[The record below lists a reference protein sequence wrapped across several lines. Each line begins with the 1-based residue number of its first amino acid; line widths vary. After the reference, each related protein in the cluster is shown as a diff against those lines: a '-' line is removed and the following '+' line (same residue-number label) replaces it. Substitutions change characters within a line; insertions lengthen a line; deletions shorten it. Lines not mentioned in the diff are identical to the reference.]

1 MAAEEKNVKRVW
13 DFSDL
18 ALVFFMFGTL
28 LVLIIPVHQIMM
40 DMLLGVSLA
49 LALLILL
56 VILFL
61 KNPSDFTGFPTLL
74 LIFTLYRLGLN
85 VATTRLILSEAD
97 AGALIDAFGEF
108 VVRGSFVVGIVIFLI
123 LTVINFVVITKGA
136 GRIAEVAAR
145 FTLDAMPGKQLAIDA
160 ELDKGYITVE
170 EALDRRRLLQQ
181 ESDFYGAMDGA
192 SKFVRGDAV
201 AAILVTLVNI
211 IGGLAIG
218 VFQNGMAVTEALE
231 TYTRLT
237 IGDGLLSQV
246 PAIITSTAA
255 GVLVTRAASKQE
267 LGQSLG
273 RQLFFSQRV
282 MAILCGTMVVMSI
295 VPGFPMVPF
304 LSLALIFGFIAYG
317 LRTGG
322 MLRQAFDEMDK
333 NADLLSRKKE
343 DAKKEA
349 AAGGPDEALESLLQV
364 DTLMIEL
371 GYGLVGLADP
381 SKGGDLLQRITGVR
395 KSFAQD
401 MGFIVPSIRLRDSL
415 QLGPNQYQFLLRG
428 QVIAVGEVMPG
439 HWMAMNTANSSVV
452 LKGVP
457 TTEPVFKLP
466 ATWVDEVERRNA
478 EMAGYTVVDA
488 SSVMVTHLSESV
500 RRHAYQILTRQDVQ
514 SLLDNLKDDHPALI
528 NELVPN
534 LLNIGQIQRILQ
546 NLLAEVIPIR
556 NLVGILERVADHSAA
571 TKNPDE
577 LSEQARR
584 VLGAEIVKPFLT
596 DENEVRAVTM
606 EPWLEEEIAKGLQ
619 KSATESVL
627 YMEPKLAQH
636 MTHHLATAVQPMIGA
651 GQQPVVLCSTQVRLG
666 LRRFFAA
673 NFPEIAFV
681 AYEELPPKVA
691 IQSLTAIPGL
701 P

>member
-1 MAAEEKNVKRVW
+1 MAEEGNRLKRVW

-28 LVLIIPVHQIMM
+28 LVLIVPVHQIMM

-49 LALLILL
+49 LALLTLL
-56 VILFL
+56 VILFI

-85 VATTRLILSEAD
+85 VATTRLILAEAD
-97 AGALIDAFGEF
+97 AGQLIDAFGEF
-108 VVRGSFVVGIVIFLI
+108 VVSGSFVVGIVIFLI

-145 FTLDAMPGKQLAIDA
+145 FTLDAMPGKQLSIDA

-170 EALDRRRLLQQ
+170 EALDKRRLLQQ
-181 ESDFYGAMDGA
+181 EADFYGAMDGA

-211 IGGLAIG
+211 VGGLAIG
-218 VFQNGMAVTEALE
+218 VFQNGLGVLEALE

-255 GVLVTRAASKQE
+255 GVLVTRAASRQE

-273 RQLFFSQRV
+273 KQLFFSQRV
-282 MAILCGTMVVMSI
+282 MAILSGAMLVMGI
-295 VPGFPMVPF
+295 VPGFPMLPF
-304 LSLALIFGFIAYG
+304 ITLASLFGFFAYG
-317 LRTGG
+317 LRDGG
-322 MLRQAFDEMDK
+322 LLKDAFNEMEKQDE
-333 NADLLSRKKE
+333 SGRKKA
-343 DAKKEA
+343 DAKSQAE
-349 AAGGPDEALESLLQV
+349 AGGPEESLENLLQV

-381 SKGGDLLQRITGVR
+381 AKGGDLLQRITGVR
-395 KSFAQD
+395 KSFAQE

-415 QLGPNQYQFLLRG
+415 KLGSNQYQFLLRG
-428 QVIAVGEVMPG
+428 QVIAQGEVMPG

-488 SSVMVTHLSESV
+488 SSVMVTHLSESI
-500 RRHAYQILTRQDVQ
+500 RRHSYQILTRQDVQ
-514 SLLDNLKDDHPALI
+514 VLMDNLKDDHPALI
-528 NELVPN
+528 NELIPN
-534 LLNIGQIQRILQ
+534 MLNIGQIQRVLQ

-556 NLVGILERVADHSAA
+556 NLVGILERVADHASA

-584 VLGAEIVKPFLT
+584 VLGPEIVKPFLT

-619 KSATESVL
+619 KSASESVL
-627 YMEPKLAQH
+627 FMEPKLAQH

-666 LRRFFAA
+666 LRRFFCA
-673 NFPEIAFV
+673 NFPEIAFI
-681 AYEELPPKVA
+681 AYEELPPKVS
-691 IQSLTAIPGL
+691 IQSTAAIPGM

>member
-1 MAAEEKNVKRVW
+1 MAEESKNIKRVW

-28 LVLIIPVHQIMM
+28 LVLIIPVHQVVM

-56 VILFL
+56 VILFI

-85 VATTRLILSEAD
+85 VATTRLILSEAN
-97 AGALIDAFGEF
+97 AGELIDAFGEI
-108 VVRGSFVVGIVIFLI
+108 VVSGSFVVGIVIFLI

-145 FTLDAMPGKQLAIDA
+145 FTLDAMPGKQLSIDA
-160 ELDKGYITVE
+160 ELDKGHITVE
-170 EALDRRRLLQQ
+170 EAIDKRRSLQQ

-211 IGGLAIG
+211 VGGLAIG
-218 VFQNGMAVTEALE
+218 VFENGMPVGEALE

-237 IGDGLLSQV
+237 IGDGLLTQV
-246 PAIITSTAA
+246 PAIVTSTAA
-255 GVLVTRAASKQE
+255 GVLVTRAASREE

-273 RQLFFSQRV
+273 KQLFFSKRA
-282 MAILCGTMVVMSI
+282 MAILCGTMLVMAI
-295 VPGFPMVPF
+295 VPGFPMLPF
-304 LSLALIFGFIAYG
+304 LTLASVFGFIAYG
-317 LRTGG
+317 LREGG
-322 MLRQAFDEMDK
+322 ILREAFVEMDK
-333 NADLLSRKKE
+333 EDAASKKKK
-343 DAKKEA
+343 DAKKQAE
-349 AAGGPDEALESLLQV
+349 AGGPDEALESLLQV

-381 SKGGDLLQRITGVR
+381 AKGGDLLQRITGVR
-395 KSFAQD
+395 KSFAQE

-415 QLGPNQYQFLLRG
+415 KLSPNQYQFLMRG
-428 QVIAVGEVMPG
+428 QVISQGEVMPG

-478 EMAGYTVVDA
+478 EMAGYTVVDS
-488 SSVMVTHLSESV
+488 SSVMVTHLSESI
-500 RRHAYQILTRQDVQ
+500 RRHSYQILTRQDVQ
-514 SLLDNLKDDHPALI
+514 VLLDNLKDDHPALI
-528 NELVPN
+528 NELIPN
-534 LLNIGQIQRILQ
+534 MLNIGQIQRILQ

-556 NLVGILERVADHSAA
+556 NLVGILERVADHAAA

-584 VLGAEIVKPFLT
+584 VLGPEIVRPFLT
-596 DENEVRAVTM
+596 DENEVQAVTM

-627 YMEPKLAQH
+627 FMEPKLAQH

-666 LRRFFAA
+666 LRRFFAS

-691 IQSLTAIPGL
+691 IQSTTAIPGM

>member
-1 MAAEEKNVKRVW
+1 MAEGNKNIKRVW

-28 LVLIIPVHQIMM
+28 LVLIIPVHQVVM

-49 LALLILL
+49 LSLLTLL
-56 VILFL
+56 VILFI

-97 AGALIDAFGEF
+97 AGELIDAFGEF
-108 VVRGSFVVGIVIFLI
+108 VVSGSFVVGIVIFLI

-145 FTLDAMPGKQLAIDA
+145 FTLDAMPGKQLSIDA

-170 EALDRRRLLQQ
+170 EAIGKRRSLQQ
-181 ESDFYGAMDGA
+181 EADFYGAMDGA
-192 SKFVRGDAV
+192 SKFVRGDAI

-211 IGGLAIG
+211 VGGLAIG
-218 VFQNGMAVTEALE
+218 VFENGMPVGEALE

-246 PAIITSTAA
+246 PAIVTSTAA
-255 GVLVTRAASKQE
+255 GVLVTRAASRQE

-273 RQLFFSQRV
+273 KQLFFSQRV
-282 MAILCGTMVVMSI
+282 MAILCGTMLIMAA
-295 VPGFPMVPF
+295 VPGFPKFPF
-304 LSLALIFGFIAYG
+304 LALASVFGFIAYG
-317 LRTGG
+317 LREGG
-322 MLRQAFDEMDK
+322 ILREAFDEMDK
-333 NADLLSRKKE
+333 EDSATKKKE
-343 DAKKEA
+343 DAKKQAET
-349 AAGGPDEALESLLQV
+349 GGPDEALENLLQV

-381 SKGGDLLQRITGVR
+381 AKGGDLLQRITGVR
-395 KSFAQD
+395 KSFAQE

-415 QLGPNQYQFLLRG
+415 KLSPNQYQFLMRG
-428 QVIAVGEVMPG
+428 QVIAQGDVMPG

-478 EMAGYTVVDA
+478 EMAGYTVVDS
-488 SSVMVTHLSESV
+488 SSVMVTHLSESI
-500 RRHAYQILTRQDVQ
+500 RRHSYQILTRQDVQ
-514 SLLDNLKDDHPALI
+514 VLLDNLKDDHPALI
-528 NELVPN
+528 NELIPN
-534 LLNIGQIQRILQ
+534 MLNIGQIQRILQ

-556 NLVGILERVADHSAA
+556 NLVGILERVADHAAA

-584 VLGAEIVKPFLT
+584 VLGPEIVKPFLT
-596 DENEVRAVTM
+596 DENEVQAVTM

-627 YMEPKLAQH
+627 FMEPKLAQH

-666 LRRFFAA
+666 LRRFFAS

-691 IQSLTAIPGL
+691 IQSATAIPGM

>member
-1 MAAEEKNVKRVW
+1 MAGESKNIKRVW

-28 LVLIIPVHQIMM
+28 LVLIIPVHQVVM

-56 VILFL
+56 VILFI

-85 VATTRLILSEAD
+85 VATTRLILSEAN
-97 AGALIDAFGEF
+97 AGELIDAFGEI
-108 VVRGSFVVGIVIFLI
+108 VVSGSFVVGIVIFLI

-145 FTLDAMPGKQLAIDA
+145 FTLDAMPGKQLSIDA
-160 ELDKGYITVE
+160 ELDKGHITVE
-170 EALDRRRLLQQ
+170 EAIDKRRSLQQ

-211 IGGLAIG
+211 VGGLAIG
-218 VFQNGMAVTEALE
+218 VFENGMPVGEALE

-237 IGDGLLSQV
+237 IGDGLLTQV
-246 PAIITSTAA
+246 PAIVTSTAA
-255 GVLVTRAASKQE
+255 GVLVTRAASREE

-273 RQLFFSQRV
+273 KQLFFSKRA
-282 MAILCGTMVVMSI
+282 MAILCGTMLVMAI
-295 VPGFPMVPF
+295 VPGFPMLPF
-304 LSLALIFGFIAYG
+304 LTLASVFGFIAYG
-317 LRTGG
+317 LREGG
-322 MLRQAFDEMDK
+322 ILREAFVEMDK
-333 NADLLSRKKE
+333 EDTASKKKK
-343 DAKKEA
+343 DAKKQAE
-349 AAGGPDEALESLLQV
+349 AGGPDEALENLLQV

-381 SKGGDLLQRITGVR
+381 AKGGDLLQRITGVR
-395 KSFAQD
+395 KSFAQE

-415 QLGPNQYQFLLRG
+415 KLSPNQYQFLMRG
-428 QVIAVGEVMPG
+428 QVISQGEVMPG

-478 EMAGYTVVDA
+478 EMAGYTVVDS
-488 SSVMVTHLSESV
+488 SSVMVTHLSESI
-500 RRHAYQILTRQDVQ
+500 RRHSYQILTRQDVQ
-514 SLLDNLKDDHPALI
+514 VLLDNLKDDHPALI
-528 NELVPN
+528 NELIPN
-534 LLNIGQIQRILQ
+534 MLNIGQIQRILQ

-556 NLVGILERVADHSAA
+556 NLVGILERVADHAAA

-584 VLGAEIVKPFLT
+584 VLGPEIVRPFLT
-596 DENEVRAVTM
+596 DENEVQAVTM

-627 YMEPKLAQH
+627 FMEPKLAQH

-666 LRRFFAA
+666 LRRFFAS

-691 IQSLTAIPGL
+691 IQSTTAIPGM

>member
-1 MAAEEKNVKRVW
+1 MAEESKNIKRVW

-28 LVLIIPVHQIMM
+28 LVLIIPVHQVVM

-56 VILFL
+56 VILFI

-85 VATTRLILSEAD
+85 VATTRLILSEAN
-97 AGALIDAFGEF
+97 AGELIDAFGEI
-108 VVRGSFVVGIVIFLI
+108 VVSGSFVVGIVIFLI

-145 FTLDAMPGKQLAIDA
+145 FTLDAMPGKQLSIDA
-160 ELDKGYITVE
+160 ELDKGHITVE
-170 EALDRRRLLQQ
+170 EAIDKRRSLQQ

-211 IGGLAIG
+211 VGGLAIG
-218 VFQNGMAVTEALE
+218 VFENGMPVGEALE

-237 IGDGLLSQV
+237 IGDGLLTQV
-246 PAIITSTAA
+246 PAIVTSTAA
-255 GVLVTRAASKQE
+255 GVLVTRAASREE

-273 RQLFFSQRV
+273 KQLFFSKRA
-282 MAILCGTMVVMSI
+282 MAILCGTMLVMAI
-295 VPGFPMVPF
+295 VPGFPMLPF
-304 LSLALIFGFIAYG
+304 LTLASVFGFIAYG
-317 LRTGG
+317 LREGG
-322 MLRQAFDEMDK
+322 ILREAFVEMDK
-333 NADLLSRKKE
+333 EDTASKKKK
-343 DAKKEA
+343 DAKKQAE
-349 AAGGPDEALESLLQV
+349 AGGPDEALESLLQV

-381 SKGGDLLQRITGVR
+381 AKGGDLLQRITGVR
-395 KSFAQD
+395 KSFAQE

-415 QLGPNQYQFLLRG
+415 KLSPNQYQFLMRG
-428 QVIAVGEVMPG
+428 QVISQGEVMPG

-478 EMAGYTVVDA
+478 EMAGYTVVDS
-488 SSVMVTHLSESV
+488 SSVMVTHLSESI
-500 RRHAYQILTRQDVQ
+500 RRHSYQILTRQDVQ
-514 SLLDNLKDDHPALI
+514 VLLDNLKDDHPALI
-528 NELVPN
+528 NELIPN
-534 LLNIGQIQRILQ
+534 MLNIGQIQRILQ

-556 NLVGILERVADHSAA
+556 NLVGILERVADHAAA

-584 VLGAEIVKPFLT
+584 VLGPEIVRPFLT
-596 DENEVRAVTM
+596 DENEVQAVTM

-627 YMEPKLAQH
+627 FMEPKLAQH

-666 LRRFFAA
+666 LRRFFAS

-691 IQSLTAIPGL
+691 IQSTTAIPGM

>member
-1 MAAEEKNVKRVW
+1 MAGEDKKIKRVW
-13 DFSDL
+13 DLSDL

-49 LALLILL
+49 LALLVLL

-61 KNPSDFTGFPTLL
+61 KNPSDFSGFPTLL

-85 VATTRLILSEAD
+85 VASTRLILSEAD
-97 AGALIDAFGEF
+97 AGDLIDAFGEF
-108 VVRGSFVVGIVIFLI
+108 VVSGSFVVGIVIFLI

-145 FTLDAMPGKQLAIDA
+145 FTLDAMPGKQLSIDA

-170 EALDRRRLLQQ
+170 EALEKRRLLQQ
-181 ESDFYGAMDGA
+181 EADFYGAMDGA

-211 IGGLAIG
+211 VGGLAIG
-218 VFQNGMAVTEALE
+218 VFQNGMPVGEALE

-255 GVLVTRAASKQE
+255 GVLVTRAASRQE
-267 LGQSLG
+267 LGQDLG
-273 RQLFFSQRV
+273 KQLFFSQRV
-282 MAILCGTMVVMSI
+282 MAILCSTMVIMSI
-295 VPGFPMVPF
+295 VPGFPMLPF
-304 LSLALIFGFIAYG
+304 LALASLFGFMAYG
-317 LRTGG
+317 LREGG
-322 MLRQAFDEMDK
+322 VLRNAFDEMEKQD
-333 NADLLSRKKE
+333 AMLRKKD

-349 AAGGPDEALESLLQV
+349 AAGGPDEALENLLQV

-371 GYGLVGLADP
+371 GYGLIGLADP
-381 SKGGDLLQRITGVR
+381 AKGGDLLQRITGVR
-395 KSFAQD
+395 KSFAQE

-428 QVIAVGEVMPG
+428 QVIATGEVMPG

-514 SLLDNLKDDHPALI
+514 TLMDNLKDEHPALI
-528 NELVPN
+528 NELIPN
-534 LLNIGQIQRILQ
+534 MLNIGQIQRILQ

-556 NLVGILERVADHSAA
+556 NLVGILERVADHAAA

-577 LSEQARR
+577 LSEQARK
-584 VLGAEIVKPFLT
+584 VLGSEIVKPFLT

-673 NFPEIAFV
+673 NFPEIAFI

-691 IQSLTAIPGL
+691 IQSTTAIPGM

>member
-1 MAAEEKNVKRVW
+1 MAGEDKKIKRVW

-61 KNPSDFTGFPTLL
+61 RNPSDFSGFPTLL

-85 VATTRLILSEAD
+85 VASTRLILSEAD
-97 AGALIDAFGEF
+97 AGDLIDAFGEF
-108 VVRGSFVVGIVIFLI
+108 VVSGSFVVGIVIFLI

-145 FTLDAMPGKQLAIDA
+145 FTLDAMPGKQLSIDA

-170 EALDRRRLLQQ
+170 EALEKRRALQQ
-181 ESDFYGAMDGA
+181 EADFYGAMDGA

-211 IGGLAIG
+211 VGGLAIG
-218 VFQNGMAVTEALE
+218 VFQNGMPVGEALE

-267 LGQSLG
+267 LGQDLG
-273 RQLFFSQRV
+273 KQLFFSQRV
-282 MAILCGTMVVMSI
+282 MTILCGTMVVMAI
-295 VPGFPMVPF
+295 VPGFPILPF
-304 LSLALIFGFIAYG
+304 FALASMFGFMAYG
-317 LRTGG
+317 LREGG
-322 MLRQAFDEMDK
+322 VLRNAFDEMEKQD
-333 NADLLSRKKE
+333 AMLGKKD

-349 AAGGPDEALESLLQV
+349 AAGGPDEALENLLQV

-381 SKGGDLLQRITGVR
+381 AKGGDLLQRITGVR
-395 KSFAQD
+395 KSFAQE

-428 QVIAVGEVMPG
+428 QVIATGEVMPG

-514 SLLDNLKDDHPALI
+514 TLMDNLKDEHPALI
-528 NELVPN
+528 NELIPN
-534 LLNIGQIQRILQ
+534 MLNIGQIQRILQ

-556 NLVGILERVADHSAA
+556 NLVGILERVADHAAA

-577 LSEQARR
+577 LSEQARK
-584 VLGAEIVKPFLT
+584 VLGSEIIKPFLT

-651 GQQPVVLCSTQVRLG
+651 GQQPVVLCCTHVRLG
-666 LRRFFAA
+666 LRRLFGA
-673 NFPEIAFV
+673 NLPEIAFI

-691 IQSLTAIPGL
+691 IQSTTAIPGM

>member
-1 MAAEEKNVKRVW
+1 MAGEDKKIKRVW

-61 KNPSDFTGFPTLL
+61 KNPSDFSGFPTLL

-85 VATTRLILSEAD
+85 VASTRLILSEAD
-97 AGALIDAFGEF
+97 AGDLIDAFGEF
-108 VVRGSFVVGIVIFLI
+108 VVSGSFVVGIVIFLI

-145 FTLDAMPGKQLAIDA
+145 FTLDAMPGKQLSIDA

-170 EALDRRRLLQQ
+170 EALEKRRALQQ
-181 ESDFYGAMDGA
+181 EADFYGAMDGA

-211 IGGLAIG
+211 VGGLAIG
-218 VFQNGMAVTEALE
+218 VFQNGMPVGEALE

-267 LGQSLG
+267 LGQDLG
-273 RQLFFSQRV
+273 KQLFFSQRV
-282 MAILCGTMVVMSI
+282 MTILCGTMVIMAI
-295 VPGFPMVPF
+295 VPGFPVLPF
-304 LSLALIFGFIAYG
+304 FALASLFGFMAYG
-317 LRTGG
+317 LREGG
-322 MLRQAFDEMDK
+322 VLRNAYDEMDK
-333 NADLLSRKKE
+333 QDAMLGKKD

-349 AAGGPDEALESLLQV
+349 AAGGPDEALENLLQV

-381 SKGGDLLQRITGVR
+381 AKGGDLLQRITGVR
-395 KSFAQD
+395 KSFAQE

-428 QVIAVGEVMPG
+428 QVIATGEVMPG

-514 SLLDNLKDDHPALI
+514 TLMDNLKDEHPALI
-528 NELVPN
+528 NELIPN
-534 LLNIGQIQRILQ
+534 MLNIGQIQRILQ

-556 NLVGILERVADHSAA
+556 NLVGILERVADHAAA

-577 LSEQARR
+577 LSEQARK
-584 VLGAEIVKPFLT
+584 VLGSEIIKPFLT

-673 NFPEIAFV
+673 NFPEIAFI

-691 IQSLTAIPGL
+691 IQSTTAIPGM

>member
-1 MAAEEKNVKRVW
+1 MAEENKNIKRVW

-28 LVLIIPVHQIMM
+28 LVLIIPVHQVVM

-49 LALLILL
+49 LSLLTLL
-56 VILFL
+56 VILFI

-97 AGALIDAFGEF
+97 AGELIDAFGEF
-108 VVRGSFVVGIVIFLI
+108 VVSGSFVVGIVIFLI

-145 FTLDAMPGKQLAIDA
+145 FTLDAMPGKQLSIDA

-170 EALDRRRLLQQ
+170 EAINKRRSLQQ
-181 ESDFYGAMDGA
+181 ETDFYGAMDGA

-211 IGGLAIG
+211 VGGLAIG
-218 VFQNGMAVTEALE
+218 VFENDMPVLEALT

-246 PAIITSTAA
+246 PAIVTSTAA
-255 GVLVTRAASKQE
+255 GILVTRAASRQE

-273 RQLFFSQRV
+273 KQLFFSQRV
-282 MAILCGTMVVMSI
+282 VAILSGTMLVMAA
-295 VPGFPMVPF
+295 VPGFPIFPF
-304 LSLALIFGFIAYG
+304 LALASVFGFIAYG
-317 LRTGG
+317 LREGG
-322 MLRQAFDEMDK
+322 VLKDAFDEMDK
-333 NADLLSRKKE
+333 VDSASKKKE
-343 DAKKEA
+343 DAKKQAET
-349 AAGGPDEALESLLQV
+349 GGPDEALENLLQV

-381 SKGGDLLQRITGVR
+381 AKGGDLLQRITGVR
-395 KSFAQD
+395 KSFAQE

-415 QLGPNQYQFLLRG
+415 KLSPNQYQFLMRG
-428 QVIAVGEVMPG
+428 QVIAQGEVMPG

-478 EMAGYTVVDA
+478 EMAGYTVVDS
-488 SSVMVTHLSESV
+488 SSVMVTHLSESI
-500 RRHAYQILTRQDVQ
+500 RRHSYQILTRQDVQ
-514 SLLDNLKDDHPALI
+514 VLLDNLKDDHPALI
-528 NELVPN
+528 NELIPN
-534 LLNIGQIQRILQ
+534 MLNIGQIQRILQ

-556 NLVGILERVADHSAA
+556 NLVGILERVADHAAA

-584 VLGAEIVKPFLT
+584 VLGPEIVRPFLT
-596 DENEVRAVTM
+596 DENEVQAVTM

-627 YMEPKLAQH
+627 FMEPKLAQH

-666 LRRFFAA
+666 LRRFFAS

-691 IQSLTAIPGL
+691 IQSTTAIPGL

>member
-1 MAAEEKNVKRVW
+1 MAEESKNIKRVW

-28 LVLIIPVHQIMM
+28 LVLIIPVHQVVM

-56 VILFL
+56 VILFI

-85 VATTRLILSEAD
+85 VATTRLILSEAN
-97 AGALIDAFGEF
+97 AGELIDAFGEI
-108 VVRGSFVVGIVIFLI
+108 VVSGSFVVGIVIFLI

-145 FTLDAMPGKQLAIDA
+145 FTLDAMPGKQLSIDA
-160 ELDKGYITVE
+160 ELDKGHITVE
-170 EALDRRRLLQQ
+170 EAVDKRRSLQQ

-211 IGGLAIG
+211 VGGLAIG
-218 VFQNGMAVTEALE
+218 VFENGMPVGEALE

-237 IGDGLLSQV
+237 IGDGLLTQV
-246 PAIITSTAA
+246 PAIVTSTAA
-255 GVLVTRAASKQE
+255 GVLVTRAASREE

-273 RQLFFSQRV
+273 KQLFFSKRA
-282 MAILCGTMVVMSI
+282 MAILCGTMLVMAI
-295 VPGFPMVPF
+295 VPGFPMLPF
-304 LSLALIFGFIAYG
+304 LTLASVFGFIAYG
-317 LRTGG
+317 LREGG
-322 MLRQAFDEMDK
+322 ILREAFVEMDK
-333 NADLLSRKKE
+333 EDAASKKKK
-343 DAKKEA
+343 DAKKQAE
-349 AAGGPDEALESLLQV
+349 AGGPDEALESLLQV

-381 SKGGDLLQRITGVR
+381 AKGGDLLQRITGVR
-395 KSFAQD
+395 KSFAQE

-415 QLGPNQYQFLLRG
+415 KLSPNQYQFLMRG
-428 QVIAVGEVMPG
+428 QVISQGEVMPG

-478 EMAGYTVVDA
+478 EMAGYTVVDS
-488 SSVMVTHLSESV
+488 SSVMVTHLSESI
-500 RRHAYQILTRQDVQ
+500 RRHSYQILTRQDVQ
-514 SLLDNLKDDHPALI
+514 VLLDNLKDDHPALI
-528 NELVPN
+528 NELIPN
-534 LLNIGQIQRILQ
+534 MLNIGQIQRILQ

-556 NLVGILERVADHSAA
+556 NLVGILERVADHAAA

-584 VLGAEIVKPFLT
+584 VLGPEIVRPFLT
-596 DENEVRAVTM
+596 DENEVQAVTM

-627 YMEPKLAQH
+627 FMEPKLAQH

-666 LRRFFAA
+666 LRRFFAS

-691 IQSLTAIPGL
+691 IQSTTAIPGM

>member
-1 MAAEEKNVKRVW
+1 MAEESKNIKRVW

-28 LVLIIPVHQIMM
+28 LVLIIPVHQVVM

-56 VILFL
+56 VILFI

-85 VATTRLILSEAD
+85 VATTRLILSEAN
-97 AGALIDAFGEF
+97 AGELIDAFGEI
-108 VVRGSFVVGIVIFLI
+108 VVSGSFVVGIVIFLI

-145 FTLDAMPGKQLAIDA
+145 FTLDAMPGKQLSIDA
-160 ELDKGYITVE
+160 ELDKGHITVE
-170 EALDRRRLLQQ
+170 DAIDKRRSLQQ

-192 SKFVRGDAV
+192 SKFVRGDAI

-211 IGGLAIG
+211 VGGLAIG
-218 VFQNGMAVTEALE
+218 VFENGMPVGEALE

-237 IGDGLLSQV
+237 IGDGLLTQV
-246 PAIITSTAA
+246 PAIVTSTAA
-255 GVLVTRAASKQE
+255 GVLVTRAASREE

-273 RQLFFSQRV
+273 KQLFFSKRA
-282 MAILCGTMVVMSI
+282 MAILCGTMLVMAI
-295 VPGFPMVPF
+295 VPGFPMLPF
-304 LSLALIFGFIAYG
+304 LTLASVFGFIAYG
-317 LRTGG
+317 LREGG
-322 MLRQAFDEMDK
+322 ILREAFVEMDK
-333 NADLLSRKKE
+333 EDTASKKKK
-343 DAKKEA
+343 DAKKQAE
-349 AAGGPDEALESLLQV
+349 AGGPDEALENLLQV

-381 SKGGDLLQRITGVR
+381 AKGGDLLQRITGVR
-395 KSFAQD
+395 KSFAQE

-415 QLGPNQYQFLLRG
+415 KLSPNQYQFLMRG
-428 QVIAVGEVMPG
+428 QVISQGEVMPG

-478 EMAGYTVVDA
+478 EMAGYTVVDS
-488 SSVMVTHLSESV
+488 SSVMVTHLSESI
-500 RRHAYQILTRQDVQ
+500 RRHSYQILTRQDVQ
-514 SLLDNLKDDHPALI
+514 VLLDNLKDDHPALI
-528 NELVPN
+528 NELIPN
-534 LLNIGQIQRILQ
+534 MLNIGQIQRILQ

-556 NLVGILERVADHSAA
+556 NLVGILERVADHAAA

-584 VLGAEIVKPFLT
+584 VLGPEIVRPFLT
-596 DENEVRAVTM
+596 DENEVQAVTM

-627 YMEPKLAQH
+627 FMEPKLAQH

-666 LRRFFAA
+666 LRRFFAS

-691 IQSLTAIPGL
+691 IQSTTAIPGM

>member
-1 MAAEEKNVKRVW
+1 MAEGNKNIKRVW

-28 LVLIIPVHQIMM
+28 LVLIIPVHQVVM

-49 LALLILL
+49 LSLLTLL
-56 VILFL
+56 VILFI

-97 AGALIDAFGEF
+97 AGELIDAFGEF
-108 VVRGSFVVGIVIFLI
+108 VVSGSFVVGIVIFLI

-145 FTLDAMPGKQLAIDA
+145 FTLDAMPGKQLSIDA

-170 EALDRRRLLQQ
+170 EAIDKRRSLQQ
-181 ESDFYGAMDGA
+181 EADFYGAMDGA
-192 SKFVRGDAV
+192 SKFVRGDAI

-211 IGGLAIG
+211 VGGLAIG
-218 VFQNGMAVTEALE
+218 VFENGMPVGEALE

-246 PAIITSTAA
+246 PAIVTSTAA
-255 GVLVTRAASKQE
+255 GVLVTRAASRQE

-273 RQLFFSQRV
+273 KQLFFSQRV
-282 MAILCGTMVVMSI
+282 MAILCGTMLVMTA
-295 VPGFPMVPF
+295 VPGFPKFPF
-304 LSLALIFGFIAYG
+304 LALASVFGFIAYG
-317 LRTGG
+317 LREGG
-322 MLRQAFDEMDK
+322 ILREAFDEMDK
-333 NADLLSRKKE
+333 EDSATKKKE
-343 DAKKEA
+343 DAKKQAET
-349 AAGGPDEALESLLQV
+349 GGPDEALENLLQV

-381 SKGGDLLQRITGVR
+381 AKGGDLLQRITGVR
-395 KSFAQD
+395 KSFAQE

-415 QLGPNQYQFLLRG
+415 KLSPNQYQFLMRG
-428 QVIAVGEVMPG
+428 QVIAQGDVMPG

-478 EMAGYTVVDA
+478 EMAGYTVVDS
-488 SSVMVTHLSESV
+488 SSVMVTHLSESI
-500 RRHAYQILTRQDVQ
+500 RRHSYQILTRQDVQ
-514 SLLDNLKDDHPALI
+514 VLLDNLKDDHPALI
-528 NELVPN
+528 NELIPN
-534 LLNIGQIQRILQ
+534 MLNIGQIQRILQ

-556 NLVGILERVADHSAA
+556 NLVGILERVADHAAA

-584 VLGAEIVKPFLT
+584 VLGPEIVKPFLT
-596 DENEVRAVTM
+596 DENEVQAVTM

-627 YMEPKLAQH
+627 FMEPKLAQH

-666 LRRFFAA
+666 LRRFFAS

-691 IQSLTAIPGL
+691 IQSTTAIPGM

>member
-1 MAAEEKNVKRVW
+1 MAEGNKNIKRVW

-28 LVLIIPVHQIMM
+28 LVLIVPVHQVVM

-49 LALLILL
+49 LSLLTLL
-56 VILFL
+56 VILFI

-97 AGALIDAFGEF
+97 AGELIDAFGEF
-108 VVRGSFVVGIVIFLI
+108 VVSGSFVVGIVIFLI

-145 FTLDAMPGKQLAIDA
+145 FTLDAMPGKQLSIDA

-170 EALDRRRLLQQ
+170 EAIGKRRSLQQ
-181 ESDFYGAMDGA
+181 EADFYGAMDGA
-192 SKFVRGDAV
+192 SKFVRGDAI

-211 IGGLAIG
+211 VGGLAIG
-218 VFQNGMAVTEALE
+218 VFENGMPVGEALE

-246 PAIITSTAA
+246 PAIVTSTAA
-255 GVLVTRAASKQE
+255 GVLVTRAASRQE

-273 RQLFFSQRV
+273 KQLFFSQRV
-282 MAILCGTMVVMSI
+282 MAILCGTMLVMAA
-295 VPGFPMVPF
+295 VPGFPKFPF
-304 LSLALIFGFIAYG
+304 LALASVFGFIAYG
-317 LRTGG
+317 LREGG
-322 MLRQAFDEMDK
+322 ILREAFDEMDK
-333 NADLLSRKKE
+333 EDSATKKKE
-343 DAKKEA
+343 DAKKQAET
-349 AAGGPDEALESLLQV
+349 GGPDEALENLLQV

-381 SKGGDLLQRITGVR
+381 AKGGDLLQRITGVR
-395 KSFAQD
+395 KSFAQE

-415 QLGPNQYQFLLRG
+415 KLSPNQYQFLMRG
-428 QVIAVGEVMPG
+428 QVIAQGDVMPG

-478 EMAGYTVVDA
+478 EMAGYTVVDS
-488 SSVMVTHLSESV
+488 SSVMVTHLSESI
-500 RRHAYQILTRQDVQ
+500 RRHSYQILTRQDVQ
-514 SLLDNLKDDHPALI
+514 VLLDNLKDDHPALI
-528 NELVPN
+528 NELIPN
-534 LLNIGQIQRILQ
+534 MLNIGQIQRILQ

-556 NLVGILERVADHSAA
+556 NLVGILERVADHAAA

-584 VLGAEIVKPFLT
+584 VLGPEIIKPFLT
-596 DENEVRAVTM
+596 DENEVQAVTM

-627 YMEPKLAQH
+627 FMEPKLAQH

-666 LRRFFAA
+666 LRRFFAS

-691 IQSLTAIPGL
+691 IQSATAIPGM

>member
-1 MAAEEKNVKRVW
+1 MADGDKKLKRVW
-13 DFSDL
+13 DLSDL
-18 ALVFFMFGTL
+18 ALVVFVFGTL
-28 LVLIIPVHQIMM
+28 LVLIVPVHQTVM

-49 LALLILL
+49 LAMLILL

-85 VATTRLILSEAD
+85 VGTTRLILSEAD
-97 AGALIDAFGEF
+97 AGDLIDAFGEF
-108 VVRGSFVVGIVIFLI
+108 VVSGNFVVGIVIFLI
-123 LTVINFVVITKGA
+123 LTVINFTVITKGA

-145 FTLDAMPGKQLAIDA
+145 FTLDAMPGKQLSIDA
-160 ELDKGYITVE
+160 ELDKGYITVD
-170 EALDRRRLLQQ
+170 EAIEKRRLLQQ
-181 ESDFYGAMDGA
+181 EADFYGAMDGA
-192 SKFVRGDAV
+192 SKFVRGDAI

-218 VFQNGMAVTEALE
+218 VFQNGMGVADALE

-237 IGDGLLSQV
+237 IGDGLLTQV
-246 PAIITSTAA
+246 PAIVTSTAA
-255 GVLVTRAASKQE
+255 GVLVTRAASRQE

-273 RQLFFSQRV
+273 KQLFFSQRV
-282 MAILCGTMVVMSI
+282 MTILCGTMIVLAF
-295 VPGFPMVPF
+295 VPGFPMIPF
-304 LSLALIFGFIAYG
+304 FALAGLFGFIAYG
-317 LRTGG
+317 LREGG
-322 MLRQAFDEMDK
+322 ILKEAFDKVDDENK
-333 NADLLSRKKE
+333 ASSRRKD
-343 DAKKEA
+343 DAKKKA
-349 AAGGPDEALESLLQV
+349 AAGSPDEALESLLQV

-371 GYGLVGLADP
+371 GYGLVSMADP
-381 SKGGDLLQRITGVR
+381 AKGGDLLQRITGVR

-428 QVIAVGEVMPG
+428 QVIASGEVMPG
-439 HWMAMNTANSSVV
+439 HWMAMNTANSTVV

-488 SSVMVTHLSESV
+488 SSVMVTHLSESI

-514 SLLDNLKDDHPALI
+514 VLVDTLKDDHPALV

-546 NLLAEVIPIR
+546 NLLSEVIPIR
-556 NLVGILERVADHSAA
+556 NLVGILERVADHAPA

-584 VLGAEIVKPFLT
+584 VLGSEIVKPFLS

-619 KSATESVL
+619 KTATESVL
-627 YMEPKLAQH
+627 FMEPKLAQH
-636 MTHHLATAVQPMIGA
+636 MTHHLATAVQPMIA
-651 GQQPVVLCSTQVRLG
+651 SGQQPVVLCSTQIRLG
-666 LRRFFAA
+666 LRRFFSA
-673 NFPEIAFV
+673 NFPEIAFI
-681 AYEELPPKVA
+681 AYEELPPKVG
-691 IQSLTAIPGL
+691 IQSTSAIPGM

>member
-1 MAAEEKNVKRVW
+1 MAGEDKKIKRVW
-13 DFSDL
+13 DFSDP

-61 KNPSDFTGFPTLL
+61 KNPSDFSGFPTLL

-85 VATTRLILSEAD
+85 VASTRLILSEAD
-97 AGALIDAFGEF
+97 AGDLIDAFGEF
-108 VVRGSFVVGIVIFLI
+108 VVSGSFVVGIVIFLI

-145 FTLDAMPGKQLAIDA
+145 FTLDAMPGKQLSIDA

-170 EALDRRRLLQQ
+170 EAIEKRRNLQQ
-181 ESDFYGAMDGA
+181 EADFYGAMDGA

-211 IGGLAIG
+211 VGGLAIG
-218 VFQNGMAVTEALE
+218 VFQNGMPVGEALE

-267 LGQSLG
+267 LGQDLG
-273 RQLFFSQRV
+273 KQLFFSQRV
-282 MAILCGTMVVMSI
+282 MTILCGTMVIMAI
-295 VPGFPMVPF
+295 VPGFPILPF
-304 LSLALIFGFIAYG
+304 FALASLFGFMAYG
-317 LRTGG
+317 LREGG
-322 MLRQAFDEMDK
+322 MLRNAYDEMDK
-333 NADLLSRKKE
+333 QDAMTRKKD

-349 AAGGPDEALESLLQV
+349 AAGGPDEALENLLQV

-381 SKGGDLLQRITGVR
+381 AKGGDLLQRITGVR
-395 KSFAQD
+395 KSFAQE

-415 QLGPNQYQFLLRG
+415 QLAPNQYQFLLRG

-500 RRHAYQILTRQDVQ
+500 RRHSYQILTRQDVQ
-514 SLLDNLKDDHPALI
+514 VLMDNLKDEHPALI
-528 NELVPN
+528 NELIPN
-534 LLNIGQIQRILQ
+534 MLNIGQIQRILQ

-556 NLVGILERVADHSAA
+556 NLVGILERVADHAAA

-584 VLGAEIVKPFLT
+584 VLGSEIVKPFLT

-673 NFPEIAFV
+673 NFPEIAFI

-691 IQSLTAIPGL
+691 IQSTTAIPGM

>member
-1 MAAEEKNVKRVW
+1 MAGEDKNIKRVW

-61 KNPSDFTGFPTLL
+61 KNPSDFSGFPTLL

-85 VATTRLILSEAD
+85 VASTRLILSEAD
-97 AGALIDAFGEF
+97 AGDLIDAFGEF
-108 VVRGSFVVGIVIFLI
+108 VVSGSFVVGIVIFLI

-145 FTLDAMPGKQLAIDA
+145 FTLDAMPGKQLSIDA

-170 EALDRRRLLQQ
+170 EAIEKRRNLQQ
-181 ESDFYGAMDGA
+181 EADFYGAMDGA

-211 IGGLAIG
+211 VGGLAIG
-218 VFQNGMAVTEALE
+218 VFQNGMPVGEALE

-267 LGQSLG
+267 LGQDLG
-273 RQLFFSQRV
+273 KQLFFSQRV
-282 MAILCGTMVVMSI
+282 MSILCGTMVIMAI
-295 VPGFPMVPF
+295 VPGFPILPF
-304 LSLALIFGFIAYG
+304 LALASLFGFMAYG
-317 LRTGG
+317 LREGG
-322 MLRQAFDEMDK
+322 MLRNAYDEMDK
-333 NADLLSRKKE
+333 QDAMTRKKD

-349 AAGGPDEALESLLQV
+349 AAGGPDEALENLLQV

-381 SKGGDLLQRITGVR
+381 AKGGDLLQRITGVR
-395 KSFAQD
+395 KSFAQE

-415 QLGPNQYQFLLRG
+415 QLAPNQYQFLLRG

-500 RRHAYQILTRQDVQ
+500 RRHSYQILTRQDVQ
-514 SLLDNLKDDHPALI
+514 VLMDNLKDEHPALI
-528 NELVPN
+528 NELIPN
-534 LLNIGQIQRILQ
+534 MLNIGQIQRILQ

-556 NLVGILERVADHSAA
+556 NLVGILERVADHAAA

-584 VLGAEIVKPFLT
+584 VLGSEIVKPFLT

-673 NFPEIAFV
+673 NFPEIAFI

-691 IQSLTAIPGL
+691 IQSTTAIPGM

>member
-1 MAAEEKNVKRVW
+1 MAGEDKNIKRVW

-61 KNPSDFTGFPTLL
+61 RNPSDFSGFPTLL

-85 VATTRLILSEAD
+85 VASTRLILSEAD
-97 AGALIDAFGEF
+97 AGDLIDAFGEF
-108 VVRGSFVVGIVIFLI
+108 VVSGSFVVGIVIFLI

-145 FTLDAMPGKQLAIDA
+145 FTLDAMPGKQLSIDA

-170 EALDRRRLLQQ
+170 DALEKRRNLQQ
-181 ESDFYGAMDGA
+181 EADFYGAMDGA

-211 IGGLAIG
+211 VGGLAIG
-218 VFQNGMAVTEALE
+218 VFQNGMPVGEALE

-267 LGQSLG
+267 LGQDLG
-273 RQLFFSQRV
+273 KQLFFSQRV
-282 MAILCGTMVVMSI
+282 MTILCGTMVIMAI
-295 VPGFPMVPF
+295 VPGFPILPF
-304 LSLALIFGFIAYG
+304 FALASLFGFIAYG
-317 LRTGG
+317 LREGG
-322 MLRQAFDEMDK
+322 VLRNAYDEMDK
-333 NADLLSRKKE
+333 QDAKTRKD

-349 AAGGPDEALESLLQV
+349 AAGGPDEALENLLQV

-381 SKGGDLLQRITGVR
+381 AKGGDLLQRITGVR
-395 KSFAQD
+395 KSFALE

-415 QLGPNQYQFLLRG
+415 QLAPNQYQFLLRG

-452 LKGVP
+452 LK
-457 TTEPVFKLP
+457 
-466 ATWVDEVERRNA
+466 
-478 EMAGYTVVDA
+478 
-488 SSVMVTHLSESV
+488 
-500 RRHAYQILTRQDVQ
+500 
-514 SLLDNLKDDHPALI
+514 
-528 NELVPN
+528 
-534 LLNIGQIQRILQ
+534 
-546 NLLAEVIPIR
+546 
-556 NLVGILERVADHSAA
+556 
-571 TKNPDE
+571 
-577 LSEQARR
+577 
-584 VLGAEIVKPFLT
+584 
-596 DENEVRAVTM
+596 
-606 EPWLEEEIAKGLQ
+606 
-619 KSATESVL
+619 
-627 YMEPKLAQH
+627 
-636 MTHHLATAVQPMIGA
+636 
-651 GQQPVVLCSTQVRLG
+651 
-666 LRRFFAA
+666 
-673 NFPEIAFV
+673 
-681 AYEELPPKVA
+681 
-691 IQSLTAIPGL
+691 
-701 P
+701 

>member
-1 MAAEEKNVKRVW
+1 MAGEDKKIKRVW

-28 LVLIIPVHQIMM
+28 LVLIVPVHQIMM
-40 DMLLGVSLA
+40 DMLLAVSLA

-61 KNPSDFTGFPTLL
+61 RNPSDFSGFPTLL

-85 VATTRLILSEAD
+85 VASTRLILSEAD
-97 AGALIDAFGEF
+97 AGDLIDAFGEF
-108 VVRGSFVVGIVIFLI
+108 VVSGSFVVGIVIFLI

-145 FTLDAMPGKQLAIDA
+145 FTLDAMPGKQLSIDA

-170 EALDRRRLLQQ
+170 EALEKRRNLQQ
-181 ESDFYGAMDGA
+181 EADFYGAMDGG

-211 IGGLAIG
+211 VGGLAIG
-218 VFQNGMAVTEALE
+218 VFQNGMPVGEALE

-267 LGQSLG
+267 LGQDLG
-273 RQLFFSQRV
+273 KQLFFSQRV
-282 MAILCGTMVVMSI
+282 MTILCGTMVIMAI
-295 VPGFPMVPF
+295 VPGFPILPF
-304 LSLALIFGFIAYG
+304 LALASLFGFMAYG
-317 LRTGG
+317 LREGG
-322 MLRQAFDEMDK
+322 VLRNAYDEMDK
-333 NADLLSRKKE
+333 QDAMTRKKD

-349 AAGGPDEALESLLQV
+349 AAGGPDEALENLLQV

-381 SKGGDLLQRITGVR
+381 AKGGDLLQRITGVR
-395 KSFAQD
+395 KSFAQE

-415 QLGPNQYQFLLRG
+415 QLAPNQYQFLLRG

-500 RRHAYQILTRQDVQ
+500 RRHSYQILTRQDVQ
-514 SLLDNLKDDHPALI
+514 VLMDNLKDEHPALI
-528 NELVPN
+528 NELIPN
-534 LLNIGQIQRILQ
+534 MLNIGQIQRILQ

-556 NLVGILERVADHSAA
+556 NLVGILERVADHAAA

-584 VLGAEIVKPFLT
+584 VLGSEIVKPFLT

-673 NFPEIAFV
+673 NFPEIAFI

-691 IQSLTAIPGL
+691 IQSTTAIPGM

>member
-1 MAAEEKNVKRVW
+1 MAEESKNIKRVW

-28 LVLIIPVHQIMM
+28 LVLIIPVHQVVM

-56 VILFL
+56 VILFI

-85 VATTRLILSEAD
+85 VATTRLILSEAN
-97 AGALIDAFGEF
+97 AGELIDAFGEI
-108 VVRGSFVVGIVIFLI
+108 VVSGSFVVGIVIFLI

-145 FTLDAMPGKQLAIDA
+145 FTLDAMPGKQLSIDA
-160 ELDKGYITVE
+160 ELDKGHITVE
-170 EALDRRRLLQQ
+170 EAIDKRRSLQQ

-211 IGGLAIG
+211 VGGLAIG
-218 VFQNGMAVTEALE
+218 VFENGMPVGEALE

-237 IGDGLLSQV
+237 IGDGLLTQV
-246 PAIITSTAA
+246 PAIVTSTAA
-255 GVLVTRAASKQE
+255 GVLVTRAASREE

-273 RQLFFSQRV
+273 KQLFFSKRA
-282 MAILCGTMVVMSI
+282 MAILCGTMLVMAI
-295 VPGFPMVPF
+295 VPGFPMLPF
-304 LSLALIFGFIAYG
+304 LTLASVFGLIADG
-317 LRTGG
+317 LREGG
-322 MLRQAFDEMDK
+322 ILREAFVEMDK
-333 NADLLSRKKE
+333 EDTASKKKK
-343 DAKKEA
+343 DAKKQAET
-349 AAGGPDEALESLLQV
+349 GGPDEALENLLQV

-381 SKGGDLLQRITGVR
+381 AKGGDLLQRITGVR
-395 KSFAQD
+395 KSFAQE

-415 QLGPNQYQFLLRG
+415 KLSPNQYQFLMRG
-428 QVIAVGEVMPG
+428 QVISQGEVMPG

-478 EMAGYTVVDA
+478 EMAGYTVVDS
-488 SSVMVTHLSESV
+488 SSVMVTHLSESI
-500 RRHAYQILTRQDVQ
+500 RRHSYQILTRQDVQ
-514 SLLDNLKDDHPALI
+514 VLLDNLKDDHPALI
-528 NELVPN
+528 NELIPN
-534 LLNIGQIQRILQ
+534 MLNIGQIQRILQ

-556 NLVGILERVADHSAA
+556 NLVGILERVADHAAA

-584 VLGAEIVKPFLT
+584 VLGPEIVRPFLT
-596 DENEVRAVTM
+596 DENEVQAVTM

-627 YMEPKLAQH
+627 FMEPKLAQH

-666 LRRFFAA
+666 LRRFFAS

-691 IQSLTAIPGL
+691 IQSTTAIPGM

>member
-1 MAAEEKNVKRVW
+1 MAGEDKKIKRVW

-61 KNPSDFTGFPTLL
+61 RNPSDFSGFPTLL

-85 VATTRLILSEAD
+85 VASTRLILSEAD
-97 AGALIDAFGEF
+97 AGDLIDAFGEF
-108 VVRGSFVVGIVIFLI
+108 VVSGSFVVGIVIFLI

-145 FTLDAMPGKQLAIDA
+145 FTLDAMPGKQLSIDA

-170 EALDRRRLLQQ
+170 EALEKRRVLQQ
-181 ESDFYGAMDGA
+181 EADFYGSMDGA

-211 IGGLAIG
+211 VGGLAIG
-218 VFQNGMAVTEALE
+218 VFQNGMPVGEALE

-267 LGQSLG
+267 LGQDLG
-273 RQLFFSQRV
+273 KQLFFSQRV
-282 MAILCGTMVVMSI
+282 MTILCGTMVIMAI
-295 VPGFPMVPF
+295 VPGFPILPF
-304 LSLALIFGFIAYG
+304 FALASLFGFMAYG
-317 LRTGG
+317 LREGG
-322 MLRQAFDEMDK
+322 VLRNAFDEMEKQD
-333 NADLLSRKKE
+333 AMLGKKD

-349 AAGGPDEALESLLQV
+349 AAGGPDEALENLLQV

-381 SKGGDLLQRITGVR
+381 AKGGDLLQRITGVR
-395 KSFAQD
+395 KSFAQE

-428 QVIAVGEVMPG
+428 QVIATGEVMPG

-514 SLLDNLKDDHPALI
+514 TLMDNLKDEHPALI
-528 NELVPN
+528 NELIPN
-534 LLNIGQIQRILQ
+534 MLNIGQIQRILQ

-556 NLVGILERVADHSAA
+556 NLVGILERVADHAAA

-577 LSEQARR
+577 LSEQARK
-584 VLGAEIVKPFLT
+584 VLGSEIIKPFLT

-673 NFPEIAFV
+673 NFPEIAFI

-691 IQSLTAIPGL
+691 IQSTTAIPGM

>member
-1 MAAEEKNVKRVW
+1 
-13 DFSDL
+13 
-18 ALVFFMFGTL
+18 MFGTL
-28 LVLIIPVHQIMM
+28 LVLIIPVHQVVM

-49 LALLILL
+49 LSLLTLL
-56 VILFL
+56 VILFI

-97 AGALIDAFGEF
+97 AGELIDAFGEF
-108 VVRGSFVVGIVIFLI
+108 VVSGSFVVGIVIFLI

-145 FTLDAMPGKQLAIDA
+145 FTLDAMPGKQLSIDA

-170 EALDRRRLLQQ
+170 EAIDKRRSLQQ
-181 ESDFYGAMDGA
+181 EADFYGAMDGA
-192 SKFVRGDAV
+192 SKFVRGDAI

-211 IGGLAIG
+211 VGGLAIG
-218 VFQNGMAVTEALE
+218 VFENGMPVVEALE

-246 PAIITSTAA
+246 PAIVTSTAA
-255 GVLVTRAASKQE
+255 GILVTRAASRQE

-273 RQLFFSQRV
+273 KQLFFSQRV
-282 MAILCGTMVVMSI
+282 VAILSGTMLVMAA
-295 VPGFPMVPF
+295 VPGFPIFPF
-304 LSLALIFGFIAYG
+304 LALASVFGFIAYG
-317 LRTGG
+317 LREGG
-322 MLRQAFDEMDK
+322 VLKEAFDEMDK
-333 NADLLSRKKE
+333 VDSASKKKE
-343 DAKKEA
+343 DAKKQAET
-349 AAGGPDEALESLLQV
+349 GGPDEALENLLQV

-381 SKGGDLLQRITGVR
+381 AKGGDLLQRITGVR
-395 KSFAQD
+395 KSFAQE

-415 QLGPNQYQFLLRG
+415 KLSPNQYQFLMRG
-428 QVIAVGEVMPG
+428 QVIAQGEVMPG

-478 EMAGYTVVDA
+478 EMAGYTVVDS
-488 SSVMVTHLSESV
+488 SSVMVTHLSESI
-500 RRHAYQILTRQDVQ
+500 RRHSYQILTRQDVQ
-514 SLLDNLKDDHPALI
+514 VLLDNLKDDHPALI
-528 NELVPN
+528 NELIPN
-534 LLNIGQIQRILQ
+534 MLNIGQIQRILQ

-556 NLVGILERVADHSAA
+556 NLVGILERVADHAAA

-584 VLGAEIVKPFLT
+584 VLGPEIVRPFLT
-596 DENEVRAVTM
+596 DENEVQAVTL

-627 YMEPKLAQH
+627 FMEPKLAQH

-666 LRRFFAA
+666 LRRFFAS

-691 IQSLTAIPGL
+691 IQSTTAIPGM

>member
-1 MAAEEKNVKRVW
+1 MAEGDKKLKRVW
-13 DFSDL
+13 DLSDL

-28 LVLIIPVHQIMM
+28 LVLIVPVHQTVM

-49 LALLILL
+49 LAMLILL

-85 VATTRLILSEAD
+85 VGTTRLILSEGD
-97 AGALIDAFGEF
+97 AGDLIDAFGEF
-108 VVRGSFVVGIVIFLI
+108 VVSGNFVVGIVIFLI
-123 LTVINFVVITKGA
+123 LTVINFTVITKGA

-145 FTLDAMPGKQLAIDA
+145 FTLDAMPGKQLSIDA
-160 ELDKGYITVE
+160 ELDKGYITVD
-170 EALDRRRLLQQ
+170 EAIEKRRLLQQ
-181 ESDFYGAMDGA
+181 EADFYGAMDGA
-192 SKFVRGDAV
+192 SKFVRGDAI

-211 IGGLAIG
+211 VGGLAIG
-218 VFQNGMAVTEALE
+218 VFQNGMGVADALE

-237 IGDGLLSQV
+237 IGDGLLTQV
-246 PAIITSTAA
+246 PAIVTSTAA
-255 GVLVTRAASKQE
+255 GVLVTRAASRQE

-273 RQLFFSQRV
+273 KQLFFSQRV
-282 MAILCGTMVVMSI
+282 MSILCGAMVVMAF
-295 VPGFPMVPF
+295 VPGFPMIPF
-304 LSLALIFGFIAYG
+304 LGLAALFGFIAYG
-317 LRTGG
+317 LREGG
-322 MLRQAFDEMDK
+322 LLKEAFDKAEEDNK
-333 NADLLSRKKE
+333 AAGRKKD

-349 AAGGPDEALESLLQV
+349 AAGSPDEALESLLQV

-371 GYGLVGLADP
+371 GYGLVSMADP
-381 SKGGDLLQRITGVR
+381 AKGGDLLQRITGVR

-428 QVIAVGEVMPG
+428 QVISQGEVMPG
-439 HWMAMNTANSSVV
+439 HWMAMNTANSTVV

-488 SSVMVTHLSESV
+488 SSVLVTHLSESI

-514 SLLDNLKDDHPALI
+514 VLVDNLKDDHPALV

-546 NLLAEVIPIR
+546 NLLSEVIPIR
-556 NLVGILERVADHSAA
+556 NLVGILERVADHAPA

-584 VLGAEIVKPFLT
+584 VLGSEIVKPFLS

-619 KSATESVL
+619 KSATESIL
-627 YMEPKLAQH
+627 FMEPKLAQH
-636 MTHHLATAVQPMIGA
+636 MTHHLATAVQPMIA
-651 GQQPVVLCSTQVRLG
+651 SGQQPVVLCSTQIRLG

-673 NFPEIAFV
+673 NFPEISFI

-691 IQSLTAIPGL
+691 IQSTSAIPGM

>member
-1 MAAEEKNVKRVW
+1 MAEESKNIKRVW

-28 LVLIIPVHQIMM
+28 LVLIIPVHQVVM

-56 VILFL
+56 VILFI

-85 VATTRLILSEAD
+85 VATTRLILSEAN
-97 AGALIDAFGEF
+97 AGELIDAFGEI
-108 VVRGSFVVGIVIFLI
+108 VVSGSFVVGIVIFLI

-145 FTLDAMPGKQLAIDA
+145 FTLDAMPGKQLSIDA
-160 ELDKGYITVE
+160 ELDKGHITVE
-170 EALDRRRLLQQ
+170 EAVDKRRSLQQ

-211 IGGLAIG
+211 VGGLAIG
-218 VFQNGMAVTEALE
+218 VFENGMPVGEALE

-237 IGDGLLSQV
+237 IGDGLLTQV
-246 PAIITSTAA
+246 PAIVTSTAA
-255 GVLVTRAASKQE
+255 GVLVTRAASREE

-273 RQLFFSQRV
+273 KQLFFSKRA
-282 MAILCGTMVVMSI
+282 MAILCGTMLVMAI
-295 VPGFPMVPF
+295 VPGFPMLPF
-304 LSLALIFGFIAYG
+304 LTLASVFGFIAYG
-317 LRTGG
+317 LREGG
-322 MLRQAFDEMDK
+322 ILREAFVEMDK
-333 NADLLSRKKE
+333 EDAANKKKK
-343 DAKKEA
+343 DAKKQAE
-349 AAGGPDEALESLLQV
+349 AGGPDEALESLLQV

-381 SKGGDLLQRITGVR
+381 AKGGDLLQRITGVR
-395 KSFAQD
+395 KSFAQE

-415 QLGPNQYQFLLRG
+415 KLSPNQYQFLMRG
-428 QVIAVGEVMPG
+428 QVISQGEVMPG

-478 EMAGYTVVDA
+478 EMAGYTVVDS
-488 SSVMVTHLSESV
+488 SSVMVTHLSESI
-500 RRHAYQILTRQDVQ
+500 RRHSYQILTRQDVQ
-514 SLLDNLKDDHPALI
+514 VLLDNLKDDHPALI
-528 NELVPN
+528 NELIPN
-534 LLNIGQIQRILQ
+534 MLNIGQIQRILQ

-556 NLVGILERVADHSAA
+556 NLVGILERVADHAAA

-584 VLGAEIVKPFLT
+584 VLGPEIVRPFLT
-596 DENEVRAVTM
+596 DENEVQAVTM

-627 YMEPKLAQH
+627 FMEPKLAQH

-666 LRRFFAA
+666 LRRFFAS

-691 IQSLTAIPGL
+691 IQSTTAIPGM

>member
-1 MAAEEKNVKRVW
+1 MAGEDKKIKIVW
-13 DFSDL
+13 DLSDL

-28 LVLIIPVHQIMM
+28 AVLIIPVPQILM
-40 DMLLGVSLA
+40 DMLLGFSLA
-49 LALLILL
+49 LALLTLL
-56 VILFL
+56 VILFI

-97 AGALIDAFGEF
+97 AGELIDAFGEF

-145 FTLDAMPGKQLAIDA
+145 FTLDAMPGKQLSIDA

-170 EALDRRRLLQQ
+170 EAIEKRRTLQQ

-211 IGGLAIG
+211 VGGLAIG
-218 VFQNGMAVTEALE
+218 VFQNGMPVGEALE

-255 GVLVTRAASKQE
+255 GILVTRAASKQE

-273 RQLFFSQRV
+273 KQLFFSQRV
-282 MAILCGTMVVMSI
+282 MTILCGTMIVMAI
-295 VPGFPMVPF
+295 VPGFPMSPF
-304 LSLALIFGFIAYG
+304 LALATLFGFIAYG
-317 LRTGG
+317 LREGG
-322 MLRQAFDEMDK
+322 VLKNAYDEMDK
-333 NADLLSRKKE
+333 QDATDRKKD

-349 AAGGPDEALESLLQV
+349 AAGGPDEALENLLQV

-381 SKGGDLLQRITGVR
+381 AKGGDLLQRITGVR
-395 KSFAQD
+395 KSFAQE

-415 QLGPNQYQFLLRG
+415 QLAPNQYQFLLRG
-428 QVIAVGEVMPG
+428 QVIAEGEVMPG

-514 SLLDNLKDDHPALI
+514 MLMDNLKDEHPALI
-528 NELVPN
+528 NELIPN
-534 LLNIGQIQRILQ
+534 MLNIGQIQRILQ

-556 NLVGILERVADHSAA
+556 NLVGILERVADHAA
-571 TKNPDE
+571 AAKSPDE

-584 VLGAEIVKPFLT
+584 VLGFEIVKPFLT

-627 YMEPKLAQH
+627 FMEPKLAQH

-673 NFPEIAFV
+673 NFPEIAFI

-691 IQSLTAIPGL
+691 IQSTTAIPGM

>member
-1 MAAEEKNVKRVW
+1 MSEGNKNIKRVW

-28 LVLIIPVHQIMM
+28 LVLIVPVHQVVM

-49 LALLILL
+49 LSLLTLL
-56 VILFL
+56 VILFI

-97 AGALIDAFGEF
+97 AGELIDAFGEF
-108 VVRGSFVVGIVIFLI
+108 VVSGSFVVGIVIFLI

-145 FTLDAMPGKQLAIDA
+145 FTLDAMPGKQLSIDA

-170 EALDRRRLLQQ
+170 EAIGKRRSLQQ
-181 ESDFYGAMDGA
+181 EADFYGAMDGA
-192 SKFVRGDAV
+192 SKFVRGDAI

-211 IGGLAIG
+211 VGGLAIG
-218 VFQNGMAVTEALE
+218 VFENGMPVGEALE

-246 PAIITSTAA
+246 PAIVTSTAA
-255 GVLVTRAASKQE
+255 GVLVTRAASRQE

-273 RQLFFSQRV
+273 KQLFFSQRV
-282 MAILCGTMVVMSI
+282 MAILSGTMLVMAA
-295 VPGFPMVPF
+295 VPGFPKFPF
-304 LSLALIFGFIAYG
+304 LALASVFGFIAYG
-317 LRTGG
+317 LREGG
-322 MLRQAFDEMDK
+322 ILREAYDEMDK
-333 NADLLSRKKE
+333 EDSATKKKE
-343 DAKKEA
+343 DAKKQAET
-349 AAGGPDEALESLLQV
+349 GGPDEALENLLQV

-381 SKGGDLLQRITGVR
+381 AKGGDLLQRITGVR
-395 KSFAQD
+395 KSFAQE

-415 QLGPNQYQFLLRG
+415 KLSPNQYQFLMRG
-428 QVIAVGEVMPG
+428 QVIAQGDVMPG

-478 EMAGYTVVDA
+478 EMAGYTVVDS
-488 SSVMVTHLSESV
+488 SSVMVTHLSESI
-500 RRHAYQILTRQDVQ
+500 RRHSYQILTRQDVQ
-514 SLLDNLKDDHPALI
+514 VLLDNLKDDHPALI
-528 NELVPN
+528 NELIPN
-534 LLNIGQIQRILQ
+534 MLNIGQIQRILQ

-556 NLVGILERVADHSAA
+556 NLVGILERVADHAAA

-584 VLGAEIVKPFLT
+584 VLGPEIVKPFLT
-596 DENEVRAVTM
+596 DENEVQAVTM

-627 YMEPKLAQH
+627 FMEPKLAQH

-666 LRRFFAA
+666 LRRFFAS

-691 IQSLTAIPGL
+691 IQSTTAIPGL

>member
-1 MAAEEKNVKRVW
+1 MAEENKNIKRVW

-28 LVLIIPVHQIMM
+28 LVLIIPVHQVVM

-49 LALLILL
+49 LSLLTLL
-56 VILFL
+56 VILFI

-97 AGALIDAFGEF
+97 AGELIDAFGEF
-108 VVRGSFVVGIVIFLI
+108 VVSGSFVVGIVIFLI

-145 FTLDAMPGKQLAIDA
+145 FTLDAMPGKQLSIDA

-170 EALDRRRLLQQ
+170 EAIDKRRSLQQ
-181 ESDFYGAMDGA
+181 EADFYGAMDGA
-192 SKFVRGDAV
+192 SKFVRGDAI

-211 IGGLAIG
+211 VGGLAIG
-218 VFQNGMAVTEALE
+218 VFENGMPVVEALE

-246 PAIITSTAA
+246 PAIVTSTAA
-255 GVLVTRAASKQE
+255 GILVTRAASRQE

-273 RQLFFSQRV
+273 KQLFFSQRV
-282 MAILCGTMVVMSI
+282 VAILSGTMLVMAA
-295 VPGFPMVPF
+295 VPGFPIFPF
-304 LSLALIFGFIAYG
+304 LALASVFGFIAYG
-317 LRTGG
+317 LREGG
-322 MLRQAFDEMDK
+322 VLKDAFDEMDK
-333 NADLLSRKKE
+333 VDSASKKKE
-343 DAKKEA
+343 DAKKQAET
-349 AAGGPDEALESLLQV
+349 GGPDEALENLLQV

-381 SKGGDLLQRITGVR
+381 AKGGDLLQRITGVR
-395 KSFAQD
+395 KSFAQE

-415 QLGPNQYQFLLRG
+415 KLSPNQYQFLMRG
-428 QVIAVGEVMPG
+428 QVIAQGEVMPG

-478 EMAGYTVVDA
+478 EMAGYTVVDS
-488 SSVMVTHLSESV
+488 SSVMVTHLSESI
-500 RRHAYQILTRQDVQ
+500 RRHSYQILTRQDVQ
-514 SLLDNLKDDHPALI
+514 VLLDNLKDDHPALI
-528 NELVPN
+528 NELIPN
-534 LLNIGQIQRILQ
+534 MLNIGQIQRILQ

-556 NLVGILERVADHSAA
+556 NLVGILERVADHAAA

-584 VLGAEIVKPFLT
+584 VLGPEIVRPFLT
-596 DENEVRAVTM
+596 DENEVQAVTL

-627 YMEPKLAQH
+627 FMEPKLAQH

-666 LRRFFAA
+666 LRRFFAS

-691 IQSLTAIPGL
+691 IQSTTAIPGM

>member
-1 MAAEEKNVKRVW
+1 MAEESKNIKRVW

-28 LVLIIPVHQIMM
+28 LVLIIPVHQVVM

-56 VILFL
+56 VILFI

-85 VATTRLILSEAD
+85 VATTRLILSEAN
-97 AGALIDAFGEF
+97 AGELIDAFGEI
-108 VVRGSFVVGIVIFLI
+108 VVSGSFVVGIVIFLI

-145 FTLDAMPGKQLAIDA
+145 FTLDAMPGKQLSIDA

-170 EALDRRRLLQQ
+170 EAIDKRRSLQQ

-211 IGGLAIG
+211 VGGLAIG
-218 VFQNGMAVTEALE
+218 VFENGMPVGEALE

-237 IGDGLLSQV
+237 IGDGLLTQV
-246 PAIITSTAA
+246 PAIVTSTAA
-255 GVLVTRAASKQE
+255 GVLVTRAASREE

-273 RQLFFSQRV
+273 KQLFFSKRA
-282 MAILCGTMVVMSI
+282 MAILCGTMLVMAI
-295 VPGFPMVPF
+295 VPGFPMLPF
-304 LSLALIFGFIAYG
+304 LTLASVFGFIAYG
-317 LRTGG
+317 LREGG
-322 MLRQAFDEMDK
+322 ILREAFVEMDK
-333 NADLLSRKKE
+333 EDTASKKKK
-343 DAKKEA
+343 DAKKQAET
-349 AAGGPDEALESLLQV
+349 GGPDEALENLLQV

-381 SKGGDLLQRITGVR
+381 AKGGDLLQRITGVR
-395 KSFAQD
+395 KSFAQE

-415 QLGPNQYQFLLRG
+415 KLSPNQYQFLMRG
-428 QVIAVGEVMPG
+428 QVISQGEVMPG

-478 EMAGYTVVDA
+478 EMAGYTVVDS
-488 SSVMVTHLSESV
+488 SSVMVTHLSESI
-500 RRHAYQILTRQDVQ
+500 RRHSYQILTRQDVQ
-514 SLLDNLKDDHPALI
+514 VLLDNLKDDHPALI
-528 NELVPN
+528 NELIPN
-534 LLNIGQIQRILQ
+534 MLNIGQIQRILQ

-556 NLVGILERVADHSAA
+556 NLVGILERVADHAAA

-584 VLGAEIVKPFLT
+584 VLGPEIVRPFLT
-596 DENEVRAVTM
+596 DENEVQAVTM

-627 YMEPKLAQH
+627 FMEPKLAQH

-666 LRRFFAA
+666 LRRFFAS

-691 IQSLTAIPGL
+691 IQSTTAIPGM

>member
-1 MAAEEKNVKRVW
+1 MAEGNKNIKRVW

-28 LVLIIPVHQIMM
+28 LVLIVPVHQVVM

-49 LALLILL
+49 LSLLTLL
-56 VILFL
+56 VILFI

-97 AGALIDAFGEF
+97 AGELIDAFGEF
-108 VVRGSFVVGIVIFLI
+108 VVSGSFVVGIVIFLI

-145 FTLDAMPGKQLAIDA
+145 FTLDAMPGKQLSIDA

-170 EALDRRRLLQQ
+170 EAIDKRRSLQQ
-181 ESDFYGAMDGA
+181 EADFYGAMDGA
-192 SKFVRGDAV
+192 SKFVRGDAI

-211 IGGLAIG
+211 VGGLAIG
-218 VFQNGMAVTEALE
+218 VFENGMPVGEALE

-246 PAIITSTAA
+246 PAIVTSTAA
-255 GVLVTRAASKQE
+255 GVLVTRAASRQE

-273 RQLFFSQRV
+273 KQLFFSQRV
-282 MAILCGTMVVMSI
+282 MAILCGTMLIMAA
-295 VPGFPMVPF
+295 VPGFPKFPF
-304 LSLALIFGFIAYG
+304 LALASVFGFIAYG
-317 LRTGG
+317 LREGG
-322 MLRQAFDEMDK
+322 ILREAFDEMDK
-333 NADLLSRKKE
+333 EDSATKKKE
-343 DAKKEA
+343 DAKKQAEK
-349 AAGGPDEALESLLQV
+349 GGPDEALENLLQV

-381 SKGGDLLQRITGVR
+381 AKGGDLLQRITGVR
-395 KSFAQD
+395 KSFAQE

-415 QLGPNQYQFLLRG
+415 KLSPNQYQFLMRG
-428 QVIAVGEVMPG
+428 QVIAQGDVMPG

-478 EMAGYTVVDA
+478 EMAGYTVVDS
-488 SSVMVTHLSESV
+488 SSVMVTHLSESI
-500 RRHAYQILTRQDVQ
+500 RRHSYQILTRQDVQ
-514 SLLDNLKDDHPALI
+514 VLLDNLKDDHPALI
-528 NELVPN
+528 NELIPN
-534 LLNIGQIQRILQ
+534 MLNIGQIQRILQ

-556 NLVGILERVADHSAA
+556 NLVGILERVADHAAA

-584 VLGAEIVKPFLT
+584 VLGPEIVKPFLT
-596 DENEVRAVTM
+596 DENEVQAVTM

-627 YMEPKLAQH
+627 FMEPKLAQH

-666 LRRFFAA
+666 LRRFFAS

-691 IQSLTAIPGL
+691 IQSTTAIPGM

>member
-1 MAAEEKNVKRVW
+1 MAEGNKNIKRVW

-28 LVLIIPVHQIMM
+28 LVLIIPVHQVVM

-49 LALLILL
+49 LSLLTLL
-56 VILFL
+56 VILFI

-97 AGALIDAFGEF
+97 AGELIDAFGEF
-108 VVRGSFVVGIVIFLI
+108 VVSGSFVVGIVIFLI

-145 FTLDAMPGKQLAIDA
+145 FTLDAMPGKQLSIDA

-170 EALDRRRLLQQ
+170 EAIGKRRSLQQ
-181 ESDFYGAMDGA
+181 EADFYGAMDGA
-192 SKFVRGDAV
+192 SKFVRGDAI

-211 IGGLAIG
+211 VGGLAIG
-218 VFQNGMAVTEALE
+218 VFENGMPVGEALE

-246 PAIITSTAA
+246 PAIVTSTAA
-255 GVLVTRAASKQE
+255 GVLVTRAASRQE

-273 RQLFFSQRV
+273 KQLFFSQRV
-282 MAILCGTMVVMSI
+282 MAILCGTMLVMAA
-295 VPGFPMVPF
+295 VPGFPKFPF
-304 LSLALIFGFIAYG
+304 LALASVFGFIAYG
-317 LRTGG
+317 LREGG
-322 MLRQAFDEMDK
+322 ILREAFDEMDK
-333 NADLLSRKKE
+333 EDSATKKKE
-343 DAKKEA
+343 DAKKQAET
-349 AAGGPDEALESLLQV
+349 GGPDEALENLLQV

-381 SKGGDLLQRITGVR
+381 AKGGDLLQRITGVR
-395 KSFAQD
+395 KSFAQE

-415 QLGPNQYQFLLRG
+415 KLSPNQYQFLMRG
-428 QVIAVGEVMPG
+428 QVIAQGDVMPG

-478 EMAGYTVVDA
+478 EMAGYTVVDS
-488 SSVMVTHLSESV
+488 SSVMVTHLSESI
-500 RRHAYQILTRQDVQ
+500 RRHSYQILTRQDVQ
-514 SLLDNLKDDHPALI
+514 VLLDNLKDDHPALI
-528 NELVPN
+528 NELIPN
-534 LLNIGQIQRILQ
+534 MLNIGQIQRILQ

-556 NLVGILERVADHSAA
+556 NLVGILERVADHAAA

-584 VLGAEIVKPFLT
+584 VLGPEIVKPFLT
-596 DENEVRAVTM
+596 DENEVQAVTM

-627 YMEPKLAQH
+627 FMEPKLAQH

-666 LRRFFAA
+666 LRRFFAS

-691 IQSLTAIPGL
+691 IQSTTAIPGM

>member
-1 MAAEEKNVKRVW
+1 MAEESKNIKRVW

-28 LVLIIPVHQIMM
+28 LVLIIPVHQVVM

-49 LALLILL
+49 LSLLTLL
-56 VILFL
+56 VILFI

-97 AGALIDAFGEF
+97 AGELIDAFGEF
-108 VVRGSFVVGIVIFLI
+108 VVSGSFVVGIVIFLI

-145 FTLDAMPGKQLAIDA
+145 FTLDAMPGKQLSIDA

-170 EALDRRRLLQQ
+170 EAIDKRRSLQQ
-181 ESDFYGAMDGA
+181 EADFYGAMDGA
-192 SKFVRGDAV
+192 SKFVRGDAI

-211 IGGLAIG
+211 VGGLAIG
-218 VFQNGMAVTEALE
+218 VFENGMPVVEALE

-246 PAIITSTAA
+246 PAIVTSTAA
-255 GVLVTRAASKQE
+255 GILVTRAASRQE

-273 RQLFFSQRV
+273 KQLFFSQRV
-282 MAILCGTMVVMSI
+282 VAILSGTMLVMAA
-295 VPGFPMVPF
+295 VPGFPIFPF
-304 LSLALIFGFIAYG
+304 LALASVFGFIAYG
-317 LRTGG
+317 LREGG
-322 MLRQAFDEMDK
+322 VLKDAFDEMDK
-333 NADLLSRKKE
+333 VNSASKKKE
-343 DAKKEA
+343 DAKKQAET
-349 AAGGPDEALESLLQV
+349 GGPDEALENLLQV

-381 SKGGDLLQRITGVR
+381 AKGGDLLQRITGVR
-395 KSFAQD
+395 KSFAQE

-415 QLGPNQYQFLLRG
+415 KLSPNQYQFLMRG
-428 QVIAVGEVMPG
+428 QVIAQGEVMPG

-478 EMAGYTVVDA
+478 EMAGYTVVDS
-488 SSVMVTHLSESV
+488 SSVMVTHLSESI
-500 RRHAYQILTRQDVQ
+500 RRHSYQILTRQDVQ
-514 SLLDNLKDDHPALI
+514 VLLDNLKDDHPALI
-528 NELVPN
+528 NELIPN
-534 LLNIGQIQRILQ
+534 MLNIGQIQRILQ

-556 NLVGILERVADHSAA
+556 NLVGILERVADHAAA

-584 VLGAEIVKPFLT
+584 VLGPEIVRPFLT
-596 DENEVRAVTM
+596 DENEVQAVTM

-627 YMEPKLAQH
+627 FMEPKLAQH

-666 LRRFFAA
+666 LRRFFAS

-691 IQSLTAIPGL
+691 IQSTTAIPGM

>member
-1 MAAEEKNVKRVW
+1 MAEENKNIKRVW

-28 LVLIIPVHQIMM
+28 LVLIIPVHQVVM

-49 LALLILL
+49 LSLLTLL
-56 VILFL
+56 VILFI

-97 AGALIDAFGEF
+97 AGELIDAFGEF
-108 VVRGSFVVGIVIFLI
+108 VVSGSFVVGIVIFLI

-145 FTLDAMPGKQLAIDA
+145 FTLDAMPGKQLSIDA

-170 EALDRRRLLQQ
+170 EAIDKRRSLQQ
-181 ESDFYGAMDGA
+181 EADFYGAMDGA
-192 SKFVRGDAV
+192 SKFVRGDAI

-211 IGGLAIG
+211 VGGLAIG
-218 VFQNGMAVTEALE
+218 VFENGMPVVEALE

-246 PAIITSTAA
+246 PAIVTSTAA
-255 GVLVTRAASKQE
+255 GILVTRAASRQE

-273 RQLFFSQRV
+273 KQLFFSQRV
-282 MAILCGTMVVMSI
+282 VAILSGTMLVMAA
-295 VPGFPMVPF
+295 VPGFPMFPF
-304 LSLALIFGFIAYG
+304 LALASVFGFIAYG
-317 LRTGG
+317 LREGG
-322 MLRQAFDEMDK
+322 VLKDAFDEMDK
-333 NADLLSRKKE
+333 VDSASKKKE

-349 AAGGPDEALESLLQV
+349 ETGGPDEALENLLQV

-381 SKGGDLLQRITGVR
+381 AKGGDLLQRITGVR
-395 KSFAQD
+395 KSFAQE

-415 QLGPNQYQFLLRG
+415 KLSPNQYQFLMRG
-428 QVIAVGEVMPG
+428 QVIAQGEVMPG

-478 EMAGYTVVDA
+478 EMAGYTVVDS
-488 SSVMVTHLSESV
+488 SSVMVTHLSESI
-500 RRHAYQILTRQDVQ
+500 RRHSYQILTRQDVQ
-514 SLLDNLKDDHPALI
+514 VLLDNLKDDHPALI
-528 NELVPN
+528 NELIPN
-534 LLNIGQIQRILQ
+534 MLNIGQIQRILQ
-546 NLLAEVIPIR
+546 NLL
-556 NLVGILERVADHSAA
+556 VGILERVADHAAA

-584 VLGAEIVKPFLT
+584 VLGPEIVRPFLT
-596 DENEVRAVTM
+596 DENEVQAVTM

-627 YMEPKLAQH
+627 FMEPKLAQH

-666 LRRFFAA
+666 LRRFFAS

-691 IQSLTAIPGL
+691 IQSTTAIPGM

>member
-1 MAAEEKNVKRVW
+1 
-13 DFSDL
+13 
-18 ALVFFMFGTL
+18 
-28 LVLIIPVHQIMM
+28 
-40 DMLLGVSLA
+40 
-49 LALLILL
+49 
-56 VILFL
+56 
-61 KNPSDFTGFPTLL
+61 LL

-97 AGALIDAFGEF
+97 AGELIDAFGEF
-108 VVRGSFVVGIVIFLI
+108 VVSGSFVVGIVIFLI

-145 FTLDAMPGKQLAIDA
+145 FTLDAMPGKQLSIDA

-170 EALDRRRLLQQ
+170 EAIDKRRSLQQ
-181 ESDFYGAMDGA
+181 EADFYGAMDGA
-192 SKFVRGDAV
+192 SKFVRGDAI

-211 IGGLAIG
+211 VGGLAIG
-218 VFQNGMAVTEALE
+218 VFENGMPVVEALE

-246 PAIITSTAA
+246 PAIVTSTAA
-255 GVLVTRAASKQE
+255 GILVTRAASRQE

-273 RQLFFSQRV
+273 KQLFFSQRV
-282 MAILCGTMVVMSI
+282 VAILSGTMLVMAA
-295 VPGFPMVPF
+295 VPGFPIFPF
-304 LSLALIFGFIAYG
+304 LALASVFGFIAYG
-317 LRTGG
+317 LREGG
-322 MLRQAFDEMDK
+322 VLKDAFDEMDK
-333 NADLLSRKKE
+333 VDSASKKKE
-343 DAKKEA
+343 DAKKQAET
-349 AAGGPDEALESLLQV
+349 GGPDEALENLLQV

-381 SKGGDLLQRITGVR
+381 AKGGDLLQRITGVR
-395 KSFAQD
+395 KSFAQE

-415 QLGPNQYQFLLRG
+415 KLSPNQYQFLMRG
-428 QVIAVGEVMPG
+428 QVIAQGEVMPG

-478 EMAGYTVVDA
+478 EMAGYTVVDS
-488 SSVMVTHLSESV
+488 SSVMVTHLSESI
-500 RRHAYQILTRQDVQ
+500 RRHSYQILTRQDVQ
-514 SLLDNLKDDHPALI
+514 VLLDNLKDDHPALI
-528 NELVPN
+528 NELIPN
-534 LLNIGQIQRILQ
+534 MLNIGQIQRILQ

-556 NLVGILERVADHSAA
+556 NLVGILERVADHAAA

-584 VLGAEIVKPFLT
+584 VLGPEIVRPFLT
-596 DENEVRAVTM
+596 DENEVQAVTL

-627 YMEPKLAQH
+627 FMEPKLAQH

-666 LRRFFAA
+666 LRRFFAS

-691 IQSLTAIPGL
+691 IQSTTAIPGM

>member
-1 MAAEEKNVKRVW
+1 MAGEDKKIKRVW

-61 KNPSDFTGFPTLL
+61 RNPSDFSGFPTLL

-85 VATTRLILSEAD
+85 VASTRLILSEAD
-97 AGALIDAFGEF
+97 AGDLIDAFGEF
-108 VVRGSFVVGIVIFLI
+108 VVSGSFVVGIVIFLI

-145 FTLDAMPGKQLAIDA
+145 FTLDAMPGKQLSIDA

-170 EALDRRRLLQQ
+170 EALEKRRALQQ
-181 ESDFYGAMDGA
+181 EADFYGAMDGA

-211 IGGLAIG
+211 VGGLAIG
-218 VFQNGMAVTEALE
+218 VFQNGMPVGEALE

-267 LGQSLG
+267 LGQDLG
-273 RQLFFSQRV
+273 KQLFFSQRV
-282 MAILCGTMVVMSI
+282 MTILCGTMVVMAI
-295 VPGFPMVPF
+295 VPGFPILPF
-304 LSLALIFGFIAYG
+304 FALASMFGFMAYG
-317 LRTGG
+317 LREGG
-322 MLRQAFDEMDK
+322 VLRNAFDEMEKQD
-333 NADLLSRKKE
+333 AMLGKKD

-349 AAGGPDEALESLLQV
+349 AAGGPDEALENLLQV

-381 SKGGDLLQRITGVR
+381 AKGGDLLQRITGVR
-395 KSFAQD
+395 KSFAQE

-428 QVIAVGEVMPG
+428 QVIATGEVMPG

-514 SLLDNLKDDHPALI
+514 TLMDNLKDEHPALI
-528 NELVPN
+528 NELIPN
-534 LLNIGQIQRILQ
+534 MLNIGQIQRILQ

-556 NLVGILERVADHSAA
+556 NLVGILERVADHAAA

-577 LSEQARR
+577 LSEQARK
-584 VLGAEIVKPFLT
+584 VLGSEIIKPFLT

-673 NFPEIAFV
+673 NFPEIAFI

-691 IQSLTAIPGL
+691 IQSTTAIPGM

>member
-1 MAAEEKNVKRVW
+1 MAGEDKKIKRVW

-61 KNPSDFTGFPTLL
+61 RNPSDFSGFPTLL

-85 VATTRLILSEAD
+85 VASTRLILSEAD
-97 AGALIDAFGEF
+97 AGDLIDAFGEF
-108 VVRGSFVVGIVIFLI
+108 VVSGSFVVGIVIFLI

-145 FTLDAMPGKQLAIDA
+145 FTLDAMPGKQLSIDA

-170 EALDRRRLLQQ
+170 EALEKRRALQQ
-181 ESDFYGAMDGA
+181 EADFYGAMDGA

-211 IGGLAIG
+211 VGGLAIG
-218 VFQNGMAVTEALE
+218 VFQNGMPVGEALE

-267 LGQSLG
+267 LGQDLG
-273 RQLFFSQRV
+273 KQLFFSQRV
-282 MAILCGTMVVMSI
+282 MTILCGTMVVMAI
-295 VPGFPMVPF
+295 VPGFPILPF
-304 LSLALIFGFIAYG
+304 FALASMFGFMAYG
-317 LRTGG
+317 LREGG
-322 MLRQAFDEMDK
+322 VLRNAFDEMEKQD
-333 NADLLSRKKE
+333 AMLGKKD

-349 AAGGPDEALESLLQV
+349 AAGGPDEALENLLQV

-381 SKGGDLLQRITGVR
+381 AKGGDLLQRITGVR
-395 KSFAQD
+395 KSFAQE

-428 QVIAVGEVMPG
+428 QVIATGEVMPG

-514 SLLDNLKDDHPALI
+514 TLMDNLKDEHPALI
-528 NELVPN
+528 NELIPN
-534 LLNIGQIQRILQ
+534 MLNIGQIQRILQ

-556 NLVGILERVADHSAA
+556 NLVGILERVADHAAA

-577 LSEQARR
+577 LSEQARN
-584 VLGAEIVKPFLT
+584 VLGSEIIKPFLT

-673 NFPEIAFV
+673 NFPEIAFI

-691 IQSLTAIPGL
+691 IQSTTAIPGM

>member
-1 MAAEEKNVKRVW
+1 MAEGNKNIKRVW

-28 LVLIIPVHQIMM
+28 LVLIVPVHQVVM

-49 LALLILL
+49 LSLLTLL
-56 VILFL
+56 VILFI

-97 AGALIDAFGEF
+97 AGELIDAFGEF
-108 VVRGSFVVGIVIFLI
+108 VVSGSFVVGIVIFLI

-145 FTLDAMPGKQLAIDA
+145 FTLDAMPGKQLSIDA

-170 EALDRRRLLQQ
+170 EAIGKRRSLQQ
-181 ESDFYGAMDGA
+181 EADFYGAMDGA
-192 SKFVRGDAV
+192 SKFVRGDAI

-211 IGGLAIG
+211 VGGLAIG
-218 VFQNGMAVTEALE
+218 VFENGMPVGEALE

-246 PAIITSTAA
+246 PAIVTSTAA
-255 GVLVTRAASKQE
+255 GVLVTRAASRQE

-273 RQLFFSQRV
+273 KQLFFSQRV
-282 MAILCGTMVVMSI
+282 MAILCGTMLIMAA
-295 VPGFPMVPF
+295 VPGFPKFPF
-304 LSLALIFGFIAYG
+304 LALASVFGFIAYG
-317 LRTGG
+317 LREGG
-322 MLRQAFDEMDK
+322 ILREAFDEMDK
-333 NADLLSRKKE
+333 EDSATKKKE
-343 DAKKEA
+343 DAKKQAET
-349 AAGGPDEALESLLQV
+349 GGPDEALENLLQV

-381 SKGGDLLQRITGVR
+381 AKGGDLLQRITGVR
-395 KSFAQD
+395 KSFAQE

-415 QLGPNQYQFLLRG
+415 KLSPNQYQFLMRG
-428 QVIAVGEVMPG
+428 QVIAQGDVMPG

-478 EMAGYTVVDA
+478 EMAGYTVVDS
-488 SSVMVTHLSESV
+488 SSVMVTHLSESI
-500 RRHAYQILTRQDVQ
+500 RRHSYQILTRQDVQ
-514 SLLDNLKDDHPALI
+514 VLLDNLKDDHPALI
-528 NELVPN
+528 NELIPN
-534 LLNIGQIQRILQ
+534 MLNIGQIQRILQ

-556 NLVGILERVADHSAA
+556 NLVGILERVADHAAA

-584 VLGAEIVKPFLT
+584 VLGPEIVKPFLT
-596 DENEVRAVTM
+596 DENEVQAVTM

-627 YMEPKLAQH
+627 FMEPKLAQH

-666 LRRFFAA
+666 LRRFFAS

-691 IQSLTAIPGL
+691 IQSATAIPGM